1 MTTFDEH
8 QGVADPASARRDA
21 LVGRLFQATLGFFDV
36 FAVYLG
42 DRLGLYRALAEAD
55 SATSSEL
62 AARTS
67 TDERYIREWLEQQAA
82 SGIIEV
88 MDIGAVSEV
97 RRYTLPA
104 GHDEVLLDRE
114 SLSYMTG
121 LARLA
126 VG

>member
-1 MTTFDEH
+1 MTTFDAH
-8 QGVADPASARRDA
+8 QGATDPASARRDA

-42 DRLGLYRALAEAD
+42 DRLGLYRALAEAG
-55 SATSSEL
+55 SATSSDL

-82 SGIIEV
+82 SGIVEV
-88 MDIGAVSEV
+88 EDIAERSEA
-97 RRYTLPA
+97 RRYALPA

-114 SLSYMTG
+114 SLSYMAG
-121 LARLA
+121 LA
-126 VG
+126 